1 MRTVTNL
8 LFCLLITFM
17 ASAQKKLKMDVTK
30 SADTIYSTSEERLY
44 VKAGAT
50 KSRAEHLKCSIYK
63 INERYRLSFFV
74 ETGRT
79 SVFTIGSG
87 AAAEITL
94 SDGAVVTIYS
104 VSGSQSKVSAIAYGA
119 WLYCSYE
126 LDRNSRQL
134 LKDSKVTAIRIN
146 ASVGPMDYEIKD
158 KFSEVIGEQLEKF
171 H

>member
-1 MRTVTNL
+1 MKTICAL
-8 LFCLLITFM
+8 LVCFFIVF
-17 ASAQKKLKMDVTK
+17 AGSAQKKLKMDVTK
-30 SADTIYSTSEERLY
+30 NGDTLYSTSEERLY

-50 KSRAEHLKCSIYK
+50 KSRGEHLKCSIYK
-63 INERYRLSFFV
+63 TGQKYRLYFFV

-79 SVFTIGSG
+79 SVFTIGAG

-94 SDGAVVTIYS
+94 SDGQVVTVYS
-104 VSGSQSKVSAIAYGA
+104 VSSSQSKVSAIAYGA
-119 WLYCSYE
+119 WLYVSYE

-146 ASVGPMDYEIKD
+146 ASMGPMDYEIKD

-171 H
+171 

>member
-1 MRTVTNL
+1 MRIFTSL
-8 LFCLLITFM
+8 MFCLLITFM

-30 SADTIYSTSEERLY
+30 NGDTIYSTQEERLY

-50 KSRAEHLKCSIYK
+50 KSRGEHLKCSIYK
-63 INERYRLSFFV
+63 TNQKYRLYFFV

-94 SDGAVVTIYS
+94 SDGTVVTIYS
-104 VSGSQSKVSAIAYGA
+104 VSNAQSKVSAIAYGA

-146 ASVGPMDYEIKD
+146 ASMGPMDYEIKD

-171 H
+171 N